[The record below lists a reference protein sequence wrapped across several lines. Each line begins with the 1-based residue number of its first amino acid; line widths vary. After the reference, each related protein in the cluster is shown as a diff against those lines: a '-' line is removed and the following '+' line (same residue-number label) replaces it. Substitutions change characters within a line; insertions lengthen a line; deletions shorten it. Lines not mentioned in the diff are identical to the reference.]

1 MIAALLLSII
11 IIIARPLGKMDRVW
25 SDVAL
30 SSQKTPAS
38 SEYLIVDITLEDTKR
53 YGGLPLSRAVL
64 ATALD
69 KLNQADGAQILLD
82 MKFSDRLASDEDAH
96 LLNAMSKWGPERL
109 AIGIHS
115 DSIFATHATMV
126 DLGLQPDADG
136 WTRAVRLPSKAS
148 GLNPSRW
155 LATGEQSPDMV
166 MIDQRIDPSTLTRV
180 SLSQVIEGQNLNA
193 ANKRII
199 LGLNS
204 ETVPTRLHLPRA
216 DTTGRA
222 LVIALGSQSVVD
234 GFQAR
239 FSKSWHVSLLIA
251 LCFTVLGLVLAQLI
265 NKKRILLLTCFGMSI
280 LIVAANTVSI
290 KLWGGQG
297 HPALQYSC
305 LLIGIFVSIT
315 YRLRLIQMLAS
326 FVKGDLS
333 PEEAWAWR
341 SHEHSNFP
349 VILFNAMGTI
359 RRTNAAA
366 VEIEPWIEDG
376 FLHRSMNALRNGSP
390 VISVVD
396 EYGSV
401 RDLSIERPHEEVP
414 ILILR
419 DVTETARKFDAL
431 EAKSR
436 SLENTVTTLRV
447 SETRAIELAETL
459 EQKQFLAEEKNKLK
473 SEFLASMS
481 HELRTPL
488 NAINGFS
495 DIMQKELFG
504 PLGDPRYK
512 QFASDILFSGQHL
525 LSLINDILDLSKIES
540 GKMELNLEPVN
551 LDDVIGQS
559 IRMLSMR
566 AQQAGLQLIYPSHPL
581 PQVMAD
587 QRAIKQIIINL
598 ITNAV
603 KFTPK
608 GGIVQIK
615 TEMRATDIVIHISD
629 SGIGISEED
638 VKRLAQPFEQV
649 KNENLNKQE
658 GTGLGLSLSKSMVEL
673 HGGQFQITSV
683 LGRGTTVSFTVP
695 YQQAGHNIVHLEG
708 EPAPQPEQYRQ
719 AV

>member
-1 MIAALLLSII
+1 MIAALLLSIM

-25 SDVAL
+25 SDIAL

-53 YGGLPLSRAVL
+53 FGGLPLSRTVL
-64 ATALD
+64 AKALD
-69 KLNQADGAQILLD
+69 KLNQAGGAQILVD
-82 MKFSDRLASDEDAH
+82 MTLSDRLASSDDVH
-96 LLNAMSKWGPERL
+96 LVNAMSKWGPDRI
-109 AIGIHS
+109 AIGSNS
-115 DSIFATHATMV
+115 DSIFAAHTTMV
-126 DLGLQPDADG
+126 DLRLQPDVDG
-136 WTRAVRLPSKAS
+136 WTRAVRLPSQAS

-155 LATGEQSPDMV
+155 LATGEHSSDEI
-166 MIDQRIDPSTLTRV
+166 MIDQRVDPSTLARV
-180 SLSQVIEGQNLNA
+180 SLTQVIDGQILNA

-222 LVIALGSQSVVD
+222 PVIALGSQSARD
-234 GFQAR
+234 GFDAR
-239 FSKSWHVSLLIA
+239 FPKSWKVSKLIA
-251 LCFTVLGLVLAQLI
+251 LCFTILGIVFAQVI
-265 NKKRILLLTCFGMSI
+265 NKKRILLLMCFGMSI
-280 LIVAANTVSI
+280 LAVVANTIMI
-290 KLWGGQG
+290 KSWGGHG
-297 HPALQYSC
+297 YPALQYSC
-305 LLIGIFVSIT
+305 LLIGVFVSIT

-326 FVKGDLS
+326 FFKGDLS

-341 SHEHSNFP
+341 SNEHSNFP

-366 VEIEPWIEDG
+366 AEIKPWLDEG
-376 FLHRSMNALRNGSP
+376 FLNRCMSELRNGSH
-390 VISVVD
+390 VVSIVD
-396 EYGSV
+396 EYGGG
-401 RDLSIERPHEEVP
+401 RELSIERPNEEVP

-447 SETRAIELAETL
+447 SETRAVELVETL
-459 EQKQFLAEEKNKLK
+459 EQKQFLAEEKSKLK

-525 LSLINDILDLSKIES
+525 LSLINDILDLSKIEA
-540 GKMELNLEPVN
+540 GKMELNLESVK
-551 LDDVIGQS
+551 LDDVISQS
-559 IRMLSMR
+559 LRMLALR
-566 AQQAGLQLIYPSHPL
+566 AKQAELQLIYPSRPL

-587 QRAIKQIIINL
+587 PRAIKQIIVNL
-598 ITNAV
+598 VTNAI

-608 GGIVQIK
+608 GGVVQIK

-638 VKRLAQPFEQV
+638 VKRLGQPFEQV
-649 KNENLNKQE
+649 KNEETNKQE

-673 HGGQFQITSV
+673 HGGQFQISSI
-683 LGRGTTVSFTVP
+683 LSRGTTISFTIP

-708 EPAPQPEQYRQ
+708 QPAPQVQYGR

>member
-1 MIAALLLSII
+1 MIAALLLSIM

-25 SDVAL
+25 SDIAL

-53 YGGLPLSRAVL
+53 FGGLPLSRAVL
-64 ATALD
+64 AKALD
-69 KLNQADGAQILLD
+69 KLNQAGGAQILVD
-82 MKFSDRLASDEDAH
+82 MTLSDRLASGDDVQ
-96 LLNAMSKWGPERL
+96 LVNAMSKWGPERL
-109 AIGIHS
+109 AIGDNS
-115 DSIFATHATMV
+115 DSIFAAHATV
-126 DLGLQPDADG
+126 VELGLQPDADG

-166 MIDQRIDPSTLTRV
+166 MIDQRIDPSTLTRI
-180 SLSQVIEGQNLNA
+180 SLSQVLEGQALNA
-193 ANKRII
+193 ANKRIV

-204 ETVPTRLHLPRA
+204 ETVPTRLHLPMA

-222 LVIALGSQSVVD
+222 PVIALGSQSARD

-239 FSKSWHVSLLIA
+239 FSKAWKVSILIA
-251 LCFTVLGLVLAQLI
+251 LCFTMLGIVFAQVI
-265 NKKRILLLTCFGMSI
+265 NTKRILFLTCFIMSI
-280 LIVAANTVSI
+280 LAVIANIMMI
-290 KLWGGQG
+290 KSWGGHG

-305 LLIGIFVSIT
+305 LLIGVFVSIT
-315 YRLRLIQMLAS
+315 YRLRLIQMLVS
-326 FVKGDLS
+326 FFKGDLS

-349 VILFNAMGTI
+349 VILFNAMGSI

-366 VEIEPWIEDG
+366 AEIEPWLDEG
-376 FLHRSMNALRNGSP
+376 FLHRSMSELRNGSH

-401 RDLSIERPHEEVP
+401 RDLSIERPNEEVP

-436 SLENTVTTLRV
+436 SLENAVTTLRV
-447 SETRAIELAETL
+447 SETRAIELAQTL
-459 EQKQFLAEEKNKLK
+459 EQKQFLAEEKSKLK

-525 LSLINDILDLSKIES
+525 LSLINDILDLSKIEA
-540 GKMELNLEPVN
+540 GKMALNLEPVN

-559 IRMLSMR
+559 IRMLALR
-566 AQQAGLQLIYPSHPL
+566 AKQAGLHLTYPSIPL

-587 QRAIKQIIINL
+587 PRAIKQIIVNL
-598 ITNAV
+598 LTNAV
-603 KFTPK
+603 KFTPQ
-608 GGIVQIK
+608 GGVVQVK
-615 TEMRATDIVIHISD
+615 TEMRATDIVVHISD

-638 VKRLAQPFEQV
+638 VKRLGQPFEQV
-649 KNENLNKQE
+649 KNEETNKQE

-673 HGGQFQITSV
+673 HGGQFQITSL
-683 LGRGTTVSFTVP
+683 LGRGTTISFTVP
-695 YQQAGHNIVHLEG
+695 YQQAGQNIVQMKG
-708 EPAPQPEQYRQ
+708 QPAPQVQYGQ